1 MNKFMIFDDPA
12 IAQVLREAGFAVFKQ
27 QYNGKECFATE
38 KTAELL
44 AFAPNIAQ
52 KFETSRL
59 GFARTLH
66 F

>member
-1 MNKFMIFDDPA
+1 MNKLIIFDDPA
-12 IAQVLREAGFAVFKQ
+12 LAQRLRGAGFAVFKQ

-44 AFAPNIAQ
+44 QFDPNMAQ

-59 GFARTLH
+59 FFARTLH